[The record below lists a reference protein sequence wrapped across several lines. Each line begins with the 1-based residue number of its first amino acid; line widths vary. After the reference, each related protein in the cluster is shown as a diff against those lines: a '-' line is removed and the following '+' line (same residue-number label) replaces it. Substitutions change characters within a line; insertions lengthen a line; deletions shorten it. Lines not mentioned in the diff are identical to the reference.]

1 MLNIHIHITL
11 YQVVIPYVMNEIK
24 IEGNLLQFVER
35 KKHRRRILEDV
46 TLIKIDLK
54 FFLANTRLILRVKN
68 IFVLFYI
75 VTLKFLM

>member
-1 MLNIHIHITL
+1 M
-11 YQVVIPYVMNEIK
+11 IK

-35 KKHRRRILEDV
+35 KKHRRRILEDIFLDV
-46 TLIKIDLK
+46 TLIKIDLIK

>member
-1 MLNIHIHITL
+1 
-11 YQVVIPYVMNEIK
+11 MNEIK

-35 KKHRRRILEDV
+35 KKHRRRILEDIFLDV
-46 TLIKIDLK
+46 TLIKIDLIK

>member
-1 MLNIHIHITL
+1 M

-35 KKHRRRILEDV
+35 KKHRRRILEDIFLDV
-46 TLIKIDLK
+46 TLIKIDLIK

>member
-1 MLNIHIHITL
+1 
-11 YQVVIPYVMNEIK
+11 MNEIK